1 MRNPMF
7 VYDEH
12 LADMVFDYC
21 RRRLALDPVP
31 LDFGGARES
40 LDPVLDGLVGAE
52 RERPRD
58 VLEVFG
64 RLAEAVVS
72 CDSPRF
78 LSFIPAAPTKAALL
92 FDMVV
97 SCSSLQGTSW
107 LEAAGAVAAENQALA
122 VLAELAGLPR
132 RPAVAS
138 SSGGTSGNL
147 SALVVARDTAPHRQ
161 GRRTAPAA
169 DRRGR
174 RRPLLGR
181 LGPACHRG
189 RSTRVPTDD
198 HRLTG
203 AELRAALAA
212 DPLADDVIGV
222 VATAGTTN
230 AGIIDDLAGV
240 ADVAAERQL
249 WFHVDAAYGGAALLA
264 PSVRP
269 RFAGIE

>member
-40 LDPVLDGLVGAE
+40 LDTVLDGLVGAE
-52 RERPRD
+52 GNDPAH

-122 VLAELAGLPR
+122 VLAELGRPPPSGRRLLRRRRHQREPLGPGGGPR
-132 RPAVAS
+132 HRAPPPGSPHGAARASPWVPTRTPRSARPCM
-138 SSGGTSGNL
+138 SSGSKH
-147 SALVVARDTAPHRQ
+147 SV
-161 GRRTAPAA
+161 
-169 DRRGR
+169 
-174 RRPLLGR
+174 
-181 LGPACHRG
+181 
-189 RSTRVPTDD
+189 VPTDD

-203 AELRAALAA
+203 AQLRAALAA
-212 DPLADDVIGV
+212 DPSA
-222 VATAGTTN
+222 
-230 AGIIDDLAGV
+230 
-240 ADVAAERQL
+240 R
-249 WFHVDAAYGGAALLA
+249 
-264 PSVRP
+264 
-269 RFAGIE
+269 